1 MELFC
6 LCKGSTFCRKWRFFF
21 WSGKCAM
28 IGYSMS
34 CYKKWMSNFIYDDV
48 VLYFF
53 LLHRDGLKHEGKLCG
68 FLLNQ
73 TV

>member
-1 MELFC
+1 
-6 LCKGSTFCRKWRFFF
+6 
-21 WSGKCAM
+21 M

-53 LLHRDGLKHEGKLCG
+53 LLHRNGLKHEGKLCG

-73 TV
+73 TI